1 MKKKAKLLVTLALGV
16 SLIGGLIG
24 CGTKTNEAEKENSVQ
39 TITIS
44 HRGGETE
51 VNKNPQ
57 NVVVLDYG
65 SLDILNEMGV
75 DTVSALPKKSLP
87 DYLSDYKDEKYTDL
101 GSVKEFNLEAINELG
116 PDLIIIEGR
125 QSDSYDEFS
134 KIAPTIY
141 LGSDGAN
148 YLETLKKNV
157 TILGQIFDKEDIA
170 KEKIEDIENRMN
182 SVKEKVKAD
191 NLNALMTMVTDGSM
205 SVYGE
210 GSRFNIVYNELGF
223 TSADS
228 NIEVST
234 HGQSISNEYLVS
246 KNPDYL
252 FVIDKGAISGGENQP
267 AKVIIENELV
277 KTTDTYKNGNIVY
290 LDPETWYVGGAGIKS
305 ANEML
310 NEVEEALK

>member
-1 MKKKAKLLVTLALGV
+1 MKKKAKLLVTLALGI
-16 SLIGGLIG
+16 SLVGGLIG
-24 CGTKTNEAEKENSVQ
+24 CNTKTSDNKQANNQ
-39 TITIS
+39 TMTVS

-51 VNKNPQ
+51 VIKNPQ

-75 DTVSALPKKSLP
+75 DAVSGLPKKSLP
-87 DYLSDYKDEKYTDL
+87 DYLSNYKDEKYTDL
-101 GSVKEFNLEAINELG
+101 GSVKEFNLEAINELN

-125 QSDSYDEFS
+125 QADSYDEFS

-148 YLETLKKNV
+148 YLETLKNNV

-170 KEKIEDIENRMN
+170 KEKIENIENRMN
-182 SVKEKVKAD
+182 SIKEKVKAD

-210 GSRFNIVYNELGF
+210 GSRFNIIYNELGF
-223 TSADS
+223 MSADS
-228 NIEVST
+228 SIEISN

-246 KNPDYL
+246 KHPDYL
-252 FVIDKGAISGGENQP
+252 FVIDKGAMTGSENQP
-267 AKVIIENELV
+267 AKEIVENELV

-290 LDPETWYVGGAGIKS
+290 LDPQTWYVGGAGIKA

>member
-1 MKKKAKLLVTLALGV
+1 MKKKAKLLVILALGI
-16 SLIGGLIG
+16 SLVGGLIG
-24 CGTKTNEAEKENSVQ
+24 CNAETSDNKQANNQ
-39 TITIS
+39 TIIVS

-51 VNKNPQ
+51 VVKKPQ

-75 DTVSALPKKSLP
+75 DSTSGLPKKSLP
-87 DYLSDYKDEKYTDL
+87 TYLDEYNDKKYADL

-125 QSDSYDEFS
+125 QADSYDEFS

-148 YLETLKKNV
+148 YLETLKNNV
-157 TILGQIFDKEDIA
+157 TVLGQIFDKEDLA

-182 SVKEKVKAD
+182 SIKEKVKAD

-210 GSRFNIVYNELGF
+210 GSRFNIIYNELGF
-223 TSADS
+223 MSADS
-228 NIEVST
+228 SIEISN

-246 KNPDYL
+246 KHPDYL
-252 FVIDKGAISGGENQP
+252 FVIDKGAMTGSESQP
-267 AKVIIENELV
+267 AKEIVENELV

-290 LDPETWYVGGAGIKS
+290 LDPETWYVGGAGIKA